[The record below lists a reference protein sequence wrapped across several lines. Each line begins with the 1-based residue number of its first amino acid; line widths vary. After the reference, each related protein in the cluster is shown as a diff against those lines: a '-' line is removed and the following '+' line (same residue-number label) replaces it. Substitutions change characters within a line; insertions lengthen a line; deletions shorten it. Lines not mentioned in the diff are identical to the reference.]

1 MAGVKCRRM
10 VLGDYDR
17 SGRRRP
23 VAGAE
28 GDFVIPADQVIA
40 GIGQKLDTAQVFDG
54 TVLELTQSGFV
65 KVALYTGR
73 TSEDWVFA
81 GGDAALGPASVVDAI
96 AMGERAA
103 VAIDEFLTGEKH
115 AFWREIQPAD
125 TFFDPG
131 ADPVEY
137 PRGAM
142 QLLPVN
148 KRKGNFQEVELAWSE
163 PVARREAK
171 RCLRCDY
178 RPECKKE

>member
-81 GGDAALGPASVVDAI
+81 GGDAALGPASVVDAV

-115 AFWREIQPAD
+115 AFWREIRPAD
-125 TFFDPG
+125 TFFDPD

-163 PVARREAK
+163 PVAPREAK